1 MNVREGWRAPRGV
14 LVLGASTPVGERLC
28 HVLLQDTALRSVLAV
43 GLEPR
48 ERLHLPEDARLTYQQ
63 VDLTHARP
71 VHDLLFGRV
80 RELGVDVVVHLA
92 LHRANDFGNRVHVQN
107 VESLRWLLSLA
118 DRHPTL
124 RRLVFR
130 SHAEVYRVERDLP
143 SIITEDHPLELSPD
157 EPQWLRDRVEA
168 DLLAC
173 AQMGMAAGLEIAV
186 LRCAEVLAPNEGS
199 QLHDYLSA
207 PVCLRSVGFNPMLN
221 VLSLEDAT
229 EALRRA
235 VYAGGTQGLFNIPG
249 ADTLPLSACIRLSGR
264 LDVPMPGPLLAPVY
278 EARRRLRGA
287 QFSYRINR
295 GRFHFAAV
303 LDGGRARRTLGYEP
317 HHPLEWPAGR
327 KESGEVRQ
335 MR

>member
-1 MNVREGWRAPRGV
+1 MSVPSSGRTPRGV

-28 HVLLQDTALRSVLAV
+28 RVLLEDRALRTVMAV

-48 ERLHLPEDARLTYQQ
+48 DRVYLPKDPRLSYHP

-71 VHDLLFGRV
+71 VHDLLFGTARDL
-80 RELGVDVVVHLA
+80 EVDVVVHLA
-92 LHRANDFGNRVHVQN
+92 LHRANDFGDRVHVQN

-130 SHAEVYRVERDLP
+130 SHAEVYRVERGLP
-143 SIITEDHPLELSPD
+143 SVITEDHPLELSPD
-157 EPQWLRDRVEA
+157 APQWVRDRVEA

-173 AQMGMAAGLEIAV
+173 AQMGMAAGLELAV

-207 PVCLRSVGFNPMLN
+207 PVCLRSAGFDPMLN

-229 EALRRA
+229 EALRLA
-235 VYAGGTQGLFNIPG
+235 VYAGGLQGIFNIPG
-249 ADTLPLSACIRLSGR
+249 ADTLPLSTCIRLSGK
-264 LDVPMPGPLLAPVY
+264 LDVPAPGPLLAPLY

-303 LDGGRARRTLGYEP
+303 LDGSHARQRLGYEP
-317 HHPLEWPAGR
+317 HHRVTWPAGR
-327 KESGEVRQ
+327 
-335 MR
+335 